1 MSKYKGNE
9 GKKYCNTNR
18 VQTDNTVKSNW
29 SRIRITESFLH
40 EAWWAWSQ
48 FKKAKK
54 PQVLSLSI
62 TLVEFQ
68 RWIHTPKDTENVK
81 VNGRTGY
88 MAYLNNKKKLHS
100 IILQYY
106 QSPLMRIV
114 LSVVQSCSGD
124 VQHQSSHIRLLA
136 IESIF
141 IKDVCNCT
149 LIIAD
154 KRQLKTKAISAL
166 RAGSFAVF

>member
-1 MSKYKGNE
+1 MREPIQKSQQSQKVQRQWGNF
-9 GKKYCNTNR
+9 KNSFVHQKM
-18 VQTDNTVKSNW
+18 VKM
-29 SRIRITESFLH
+29 
-40 EAWWAWSQ
+40 
-48 FKKAKK
+48 FKLMVA
-54 PQVLSLSI
+54 
-62 TLVEFQ
+62 LV
-68 RWIHTPKDTENVK
+68 
-81 VNGRTGY
+81 TGHIG
-88 MAYLNNKKKLHS
+88 KKLHS

-124 VQHQSSHIRLLA
+124 VRHQSNHFHLLA

-154 KRQLKTKAISAL
+154 KSWLKMKAISAL
-166 RAGSFAVF
+166 RAGSFAVFFGSFSL